1 MKKLKSRSI
10 GQIDPTNPGIQVHK
24 FPTYEFS
31 KAHFSHLPALNLRFA
46 FIGTSGSG
54 KGIAMQDMLLRHYR
68 GVFDR
73 VYVYSKSASI
83 DRAWDPVKRYVAEV
97 QGVAQDEEKTFF
109 DEFDPEALQ
118 EQMDLQMKV
127 AEYSKKQGMKQ
138 IPQVLWIFDD
148 LIDDERV
155 MHSNHNLIA
164 TLAIRSRHFGGNL
177 WVSTQKIWVLANVIK
192 LI

>member
-1 MKKLKSRSI
+1 MGK
-10 GQIDPTNPGIQVHK
+10 IDPTNPGIQVHK
-24 FPTYEFS
+24 LPTYEDR

-73 VYVYSKSASI
+73 VYVYSKLASI

-177 WVSTQKIWVLANVIK
+177 WVSTQESGPWPT
-192 LI
+192 

>member
-1 MKKLKSRSI
+1 MWPQRDRNARIPPPRKK
-10 GQIDPTNPGIQVHK
+10 GQRRKLTYEEIKEQVDGKNRPNNPGIQVHK
-24 FPTYEFS
+24 FPTYEDR

-73 VYVYSKSASI
+73 VYAYCKSASI

-109 DEFDPEALQ
+109 D
-118 EQMDLQMKV
+118 
-127 AEYSKKQGMKQ
+127 
-138 IPQVLWIFDD
+138 
-148 LIDDERV
+148 
-155 MHSNHNLIA
+155 
-164 TLAIRSRHFGGNL
+164 
-177 WVSTQKIWVLANVIK
+177 
-192 LI
+192 